1 MKLKI
6 ASLIAVTLIILVI
19 SNLSQL
25 RLVNRYYLNPCYYDE
40 PVKQQDFPQVFLDIE
55 KYYSDIGA
63 YASPLIKI
71 DTLDYIS
78 YKGAQYPI
86 LEVKIG
92 SQSAP
97 KRLLIL
103 AGVHG
108 NESGGTLAIIKFL
121 EDILA
126 DPSKYEEWD
135 VKIITPLNPAGT
147 ITMSRYNEHGC
158 DLNRKVESSTQKGIV
173 VQRDIIA
180 SFEPEIVVTLHEAPC
195 EGFLI
200 HPGKYL
206 SSDLVEKLL
215 NDVTAK
221 GIVLSTEDYLGREL
235 PTPGVSAVKGGLK
248 FLKNMARVE
257 TLGDYL
263 LQKVAGILMIPFKE

>member
-40 PVKQQDFPQVFLDIE
+40 PVKQQDFPQVFLDVDIK

-86 LEVKIG
+86 LEVNIG
-92 SQSAP
+92 SQSAQ

-200 HPGKYL
+200 HPGKHL
-206 SSDLVEKLL
+206 SSELVEKLL

-263 LQKVAGILMIPFKE
+263 GK